1 MKFNDLRIA
10 VRLAIAFATI
20 TLLIA
25 FLGVAAHK
33 ALSNVAGDWGSFVS
47 VSMEKR
53 ESATQ
58 GMLKLGDTIHH
69 FKNFLLRGG
78 DYDKKFQADLN
89 DIDTIVAG
97 FGKGAHLEDK
107 ERALLADV
115 TKGTAIYREA
125 MKTASEMKA
134 AGKSAEEIDKAIKGA
149 DQAIGAAFT
158 GLLAITKE
166 EALATGSLITMRVS
180 EGERWVVILNL
191 VAIALAAVCAWF
203 VSRSIT
209 RPLNQAVRI
218 ARTVASGDLTSRIE
232 VRYKDECGMLLQA
245 LKEMNDSLVRIVR
258 EVRTGTDTIATAS
271 QQIATGNHDLSARTE
286 EQAGSLEE
294 TSSSMQ
300 ELTAT
305 VRLNAEHAR
314 EADEL
319 ARSASEVALK
329 GGAVVQQMVDTMSSI
344 DNSSKKIV
352 DIITVI
358 DGIAFQTN
366 ILALN
371 AAVEAA
377 RAGEQGRGFAVVA
390 AEVRGLAQ
398 RCAAAAK
405 EIKILIDNSVS
416 TVQSGASLASQAGAT
431 MEEVVAS
438 IKRVTD
444 LIGDMSQASGEES
457 TGIHQINQAIHQI
470 DQITQQNA
478 ALVEEAA
485 AASESMQYQAA
496 KLSEVVKVFR
506 VDDQLAANAPFA
518 GWETS
523 AAAIASGHAAG
534 ISGSARSVNR
544 KLAVR

>member
-1 MKFNDLRIA
+1 
-10 VRLAIAFATI
+10 
-20 TLLIA
+20 
-25 FLGVAAHK
+25 
-33 ALSNVAGDWGSFVS
+33 
-47 VSMEKR
+47 MEKR
-53 ESATQ
+53 ESATV

-78 DYDKKFQADLN
+78 DYDKKFLDDLN
-89 DIDTIVAG
+89 DIDAIVAG
-97 FGKGAHLEDK
+97 FGKGAPLVDK

-115 TKGTAIYREA
+115 TKGTAIYRDA
-125 MKTASEMKA
+125 MKTAREMKA
-134 AGKSAEEIDKAIKGA
+134 AGKSAEEIDQAIKGA
-149 DQAIGAAFT
+149 DKAIGTAFT
-158 GLLAITKE
+158 GLLAITRE
-166 EALATGSLITMRVS
+166 EAQTTGSLITMRVS

-305 VRLNAEHAR
+305 VRRNAEHAH
-314 EADEL
+314 EADDL
-319 ARSASEVALK
+319 ARSASDVALK
-329 GGAVVQQMVDTMSSI
+329 GGTVVQQMVDTMSSI

-431 MEEVVAS
+431 MEEVVSS

-506 VDDQLAANAPFA
+506 VDDQQAANAPFA
-518 GWETS
+518 GRETS
-523 AAAIASGHAAG
+523 VAAIASGHAAG
-534 ISGSARSVNR
+534 ISGSV
-544 KLAVR
+544 